1 MAIHFLCSKMGNFV
15 KFLPTGTVF
24 IFNFLNPIF
33 TDYGNCKTPLNKYST
48 TILIFLC
55 GFSCVFS
62 CFTDS
67 YRDGHGKTRYG
78 IATFKGLW
86 PPPLPSESVN
96 SSSYKLRFSDF
107 VHAFFS
113 SIVFTVLVLLEP
125 STVKCFYPSLSTS
138 SNALICLTVLPL
150 VTLIVSMAFMC
161 FPNKRHGLGYPSI
174 EHSSNKTNLLLPG

>member
-1 MAIHFLCSKMGNFV
+1 MLKEKEKKRRKNKHGNPFFMFQNGQLRQV
-15 KFLPTGTVF
+15 PS
-24 IFNFLNPIF
+24 
-33 TDYGNCKTPLNKYST
+33 D
-48 TILIFLC
+48 
-55 GFSCVFS
+55 S